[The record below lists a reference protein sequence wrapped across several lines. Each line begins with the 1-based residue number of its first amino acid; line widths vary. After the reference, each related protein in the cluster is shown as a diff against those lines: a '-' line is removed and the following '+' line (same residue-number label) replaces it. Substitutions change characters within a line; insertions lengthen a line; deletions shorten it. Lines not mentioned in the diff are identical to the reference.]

1 MTELLSAVVALFLAF
16 PWLASKLLA
25 LAAPYHRPLPLS
37 VAYSTRAWMMAN
49 DAVRVELPERA
60 CMVALRHFGLG
71 VESATWRPS

>member
-1 MTELLSAVVALFLAF
+1 MGTNGAGNHIAIGSVTPQLAG
-16 PWLASKLLA
+16 A
-25 LAAPYHRPLPLS
+25 RGLS

>member
-1 MTELLSAVVALFLAF
+1 MTIGSVTPPLAD
-16 PWLASKLLA
+16 A
-25 LAAPYHRPLPLS
+25 RGRS
-37 VAYSTRAWMMAN
+37 VAYSTRGSMMAN

>member
-1 MTELLSAVVALFLAF
+1 MGTNGAGNHIAIGSVTPQLAG
-16 PWLASKLLA
+16 A
-25 LAAPYHRPLPLS
+25 RGLS

-60 CMVALRHFGLG
+60 WMVALRHFGLG